1 MVVNETRIPLRL
13 RPRGI
18 TSAHFLVIQPHEA
31 LAPRG
36 SPVNYLLSVFV
47 RDERGSRTMDWI
59 FVASILTLGTIAGLL
74 ALWHADLV
82 R

>member
-1 MVVNETRIPLRL
+1 
-13 RPRGI
+13 
-18 TSAHFLVIQPHEA
+18 
-31 LAPRG
+31 
-36 SPVNYLLSVFV
+36 VNYLLSVFV
-47 RDERGSRTMDWI
+47 RDERGSLTMDWI